1 MKRDSR
7 VGPVSLCNVEV
18 VCVRGGQ
25 VQPSLASPM
34 TTGGAAEQ
42 GEAWHT
48 TVCVLRIPDDTVE
61 VVRVRGGQAQPSS
74 ASPMIAGAR
83 WSEARRGKLL
93 CAFFVV
99 CIRAQF
105 GAVWVLGGQA
115 QPSSASPMRAGV
127 RWSKARRGRLS
138 CASSSCQFPLSR
150 GHYWC
155 SGEDHSVWCRGS
167 TLAGPPALRTPKHTR
182 SLAHLPTAHR
192 PASPRALPRP
202 PPSIPATTLTPTPT
216 AHRPSPAARH
226 PATRPPGHP
235 ATRPP
240 AAAPPP

>member
-83 WSEARRGKLL
+83 WSEARRGNFL
-93 CAFFVV
+93 CD
-99 CIRAQF
+99 
-105 GAVWVLGGQA
+105 
-115 QPSSASPMRAGV
+115 
-127 RWSKARRGRLS
+127 
-138 CASSSCQFPLSR
+138 
-150 GHYWC
+150 WC

-192 PASPRALPRP
+192 PASPRPLPRP

-235 ATRPP
+235 TTRPP
-240 AAAPPP
+240 AAPPHRRGKVIQVFQDFKLVNPHHHHRRQHHHQCRHRRHHHQHRRRRRRRHHHHP